1 MKMQAH
7 SSVVN
12 ETGLLVAE
20 LDRQALAER
29 LQAAKTAFATRRVD
43 LREVRELIRE
53 GAPRTGDLIL
63 ATINEIGHHSR
74 LELTSGRRAQLYP
87 GDEVIVAYGA
97 RYAPDQFE
105 AVVPNDL
112 SACDLAAA
120 GGIAARVVARHAHAK
135 KATTLTP
142 VGMLAGED
150 GAPLNLSRYA
160 LPAPAIVGP
169 ARNVICVVG
178 TAMNAGKT
186 TLAASLIHGLSK
198 GGVRVGACKVTG
210 TGAGCDMW
218 AVKDAGAVV
227 ALDFTDMG
235 YATTAGLPPATVDK
249 IAHSLVTQ
257 VEAQDVDMVVVE
269 IADGL
274 LQRETATLLSPPS
287 TFSAR
292 LDSVMLAAA
301 DAMGAVAGAEW
312 LRKRNLPLSVISG
325 VVTSSPLAMREAE
338 AATGLSL
345 APTKMFTDPD
355 HAARLCLA
363 RARTTASAAA

>member
-1 MKMQAH
+1 MQAQ
-7 SSVVN
+7 SSIAS
-12 ETGLLVAE
+12 ESRLGVANLE
-20 LDRQALAER
+20 RQALAAR
-29 LQAAKTAFATRRVD
+29 LNAAKTAFAARRVD
-43 LREVRELIRE
+43 LRDVRSLVRQ
-53 GAPRTGDLIL
+53 GAPRTGDLVL
-63 ATINEIGHHSR
+63 ATIDDIGHHTR

-105 AVVPNDL
+105 AAVPSDL
-112 SACDLAAA
+112 SPCDLAAA
-120 GGIAARVVARHAHAK
+120 GGIAAQVIARHAQAR

-142 VGMLAGED
+142 IGLLAGDD
-150 GAPLNLSRYA
+150 GAPLNLGRYA
-160 LPAPAIVGP
+160 LSAPAVPGP

-178 TAMNAGKT
+178 TSMNAGKT
-186 TLAASLIHGLSK
+186 TLAASLIHGLSR

-235 YATTAGLPPATVDK
+235 YATTAGLPPATVNS
-249 IAHSLVTQ
+249 IAHGLVTQ
-257 VEAQDVDMVVVE
+257 IEAHDVDMVVVE

-274 LQRETATLLSPPS
+274 LQRETAALLSPPS

-292 LDSVMLAAA
+292 LDSVVLAAA

-312 LRKRNLPLSVISG
+312 LRNRDLPLSVISG
-325 VVTSSPLAMREAE
+325 VVTSSPLATREAE
-338 AATGLSL
+338 TATGLSL
-345 APTKMFTDPD
+345 APTKMFADPD
-355 HAARLCLA
+355 YAARLCLA
-363 RARTTASAAA
+363 GARVAASTAA